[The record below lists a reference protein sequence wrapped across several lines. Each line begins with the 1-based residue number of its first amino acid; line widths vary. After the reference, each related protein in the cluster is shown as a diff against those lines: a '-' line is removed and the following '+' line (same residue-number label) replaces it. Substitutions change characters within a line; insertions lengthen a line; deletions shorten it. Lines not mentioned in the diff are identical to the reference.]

1 VNYELHFMEATSHL
15 FGWMTSA

>member
-1 VNYELHFMEATSHL
+1 MEATSHL